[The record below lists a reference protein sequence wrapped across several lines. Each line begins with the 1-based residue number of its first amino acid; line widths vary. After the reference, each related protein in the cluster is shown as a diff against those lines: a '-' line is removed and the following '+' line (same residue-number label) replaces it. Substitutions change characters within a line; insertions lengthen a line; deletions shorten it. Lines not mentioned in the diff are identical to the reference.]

1 MNSQPSIGYISLLLV
16 VFGRQLCL
24 PLPADLLLVAAGAL
38 VAGGRMSLPLVLCIG
53 VSGCLAGDLVW
64 FGAGRRWGSKVLH
77 ILCNFTG
84 DPVRCTQ
91 GAHTSFAR
99 WGLKLLLVAKFIPGM
114 DAIAPPIAGME
125 DSPLPSFVTLDA
137 VGSLLWSGF
146 YVGLGFYFS
155 HELTIAIR
163 VASHFAIALA
173 LLIGCPVAIM
183 VTWRIT
189 KLFHMI
195 RRLRL
200 RTISPHSLREKLRN
214 GGTIALIDLLN
225 FEEAGAAVEGIPG
238 AVRIA
243 PARLRIR
250 DKVFMPKDVEVVLY
264 CSSPREFTSARVA
277 LALLR
282 RGIANVF
289 VLDGGLNAWKAEG
302 YPVTTALSS
311 STESYAKLGIRL
323 LKPRGSESNLPK
335 RILTIIRNLFR

>member
-1 MNSQPSIGYISLLLV
+1 M
-16 VFGRQLCL
+16 
-24 PLPADLLLVAAGAL
+24 
-38 VAGGRMSLPLVLCIG
+38 
-53 VSGCLAGDLVW
+53 
-64 FGAGRRWGSKVLH
+64 
-77 ILCNFTG
+77 
-84 DPVRCTQ
+84 
-91 GAHTSFAR
+91 
-99 WGLKLLLVAKFIPGM
+99 
-114 DAIAPPIAGME
+114 AGME
-125 DSPLPSFVTLDA
+125 ASPLPSFVALDA

-173 LLIGCPVAIM
+173 LLIGCPLAIM

-250 DKVFMPKDVEVVLY
+250 DKVFMPKNVEVVLY
-264 CSSPREFTSARVA
+264 CSSPREFASTRSSASRYRERIRT
-277 LALLR
+277 R
-282 RGIANVF
+282 RWAQC
-289 VLDGGLNAWKAEG
+289 
-302 YPVTTALSS
+302 
-311 STESYAKLGIRL
+311 
-323 LKPRGSESNLPK
+323 LKGRGVSRYNGSQL
-335 RILTIIRNLFR
+335 IY

>member
-64 FGAGRRWGSKVLH
+64 FRVGRRWGSKVLH

-91 GAHTSFAR
+91 RAHTSFAR
-99 WGLKLLLVAKFIPGM
+99 WGLKLLLIAKFIPGM
-114 DAIAPPIAGME
+114 GAIAPPIAGME
-125 DSPLPSFVTLDA
+125 GSSLPSFVALDA

-155 HELTIAIR
+155 HKLTIASR

-173 LLIGCPVAIM
+173 LLIGCPLAIM
-183 VTWRIT
+183 VTCRIT

-200 RTISPHSLREKLRN
+200 RTISPHSLREKLGN

-225 FEEAGAAVEGIPG
+225 FEEAGPAVEGIPG

-250 DKVFMPKDVEVVLY
+250 DEVFMPKDVEVVLY
-264 CSSPREFTSARVA
+264 CSSPREFTSARVT

-311 STESYAKLGIRL
+311 STESHAKLGIRL
-323 LKPRGSESNLPK
+323 LKPRGSESDLPK
-335 RILTIIRNLFR
+335 RIVTIVRNLFR

>member
-64 FGAGRRWGSKVLH
+64 FRAGRRWGSKVLH

-91 GAHTSFAR
+91 RAHTSFAR
-99 WGLKLLLVAKFIPGM
+99 WGLKLLLIAKFIPGM

-125 DSPLPSFVTLDA
+125 GSPLPSFVAFDA
-137 VGSLLWSGF
+137 IGSLLWSGF

-155 HELTIAIR
+155 HELTIASR
-163 VASHFAIALA
+163 VASHFAIAFA
-173 LLIGCPVAIM
+173 LLIGCPLAIM

-200 RTISPHSLREKLRN
+200 RTISPHSLREKLRT

-225 FEEAGAAVEGIPG
+225 FEETGPAVEGIPG

-250 DKVFMPKDVEVVLY
+250 DKVFMPRTSKLSCIVLHLGNLQ
-264 CSSPREFTSARVA
+264 A
-277 LALLR
+277 LAWHSLFCVAVSR
-282 RGIANVF
+282 TYSYSTVGSMPGRARGIELQRLSAHR
-289 VLDGGLNAWKAEG
+289 LRAMPSWGSGSLNQ
-302 YPVTTALSS
+302 ALQKVISQNDS
-311 STESYAKLGIRL
+311 
-323 LKPRGSESNLPK
+323 
-335 RILTIIRNLFR
+335 